1 MTKRTYIS
9 RFHYG
14 QEDISEL
21 ENASLKVLHI
31 FEKTKRML
39 SQYVPDSLWLVAGTS
54 PEPAEHLN
62 QNGTSASVMFQK
74 WVKAPGGWK
83 FIGYETDRFHVAGQK
98 GTNGKI
104 SADDHLVTL

>member
-39 SQYVPDSLWLVAGTS
+39 SQYVPDSCG
-54 PEPAEHLN
+54 
-62 QNGTSASVMFQK
+62 
-74 WVKAPGGWK
+74 
-83 FIGYETDRFHVAGQK
+83 
-98 GTNGKI
+98 
-104 SADDHLVTL
+104 